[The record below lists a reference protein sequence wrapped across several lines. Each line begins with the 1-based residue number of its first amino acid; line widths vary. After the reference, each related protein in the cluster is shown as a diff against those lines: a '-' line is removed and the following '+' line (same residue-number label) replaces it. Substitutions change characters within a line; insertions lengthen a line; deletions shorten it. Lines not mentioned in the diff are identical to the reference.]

1 MPFAVPARIA
11 AGIAVDFQFAAG
23 TRRDVYRI
31 AVRTFRYFTLAARFA
46 RGITAGFQRIAA
58 VARCDACRIAART
71 RFLSTSS
78 ASARIRRSRI
88 SFRLI
93 ATDRR
98 TGFRRT
104 FAARIACGI
113 TALAKRTAGIAR
125 RDACRIAVGTIR
137 LFTIAARFTAGI
149 TAGFQRIT
157 AVARCDTCRIA
168 VGAGIR
174 FTIAARTTAGI
185 TVGFQRIAIAA
196 RCNACRI
203 AVGAGF
209 GFAFTRVR
217 IGFIAVVTSRTFV
230 RRAFFAIVAELLF
243 ARHARAV
250 VGIIAV
256 FAIRADVASAR
267 LRTRFAV
274 RRSAD
279 ANRRRVKRTAQF
291 ASAVAVR
298 DIARRASRTRLAF
311 FAWHTFGIRFTR
323 VFAIFTVRAI
333 AVRFALGFYAL
344 AFFVDQIPV
353 GAGALRIDF
362 ARRAVRFNRVGIDAL
377 HPRVTALF
385 GDVFTADQSCF
396 ASHGNAFARSVGQ
409 LSFGAA
415 ALFVFAARDALGVFR
430 FPVFATVAFG
440 AVVIH
445 GACVRFASVRRR
457 DCSLRTVA
465 IAARA
470 GDAFA
475 GV

>member
-23 TRRDVYRI
+23 TRRDVCRI

-125 RDACRIAVGTIR
+125 RDACRIAVG
-137 LFTIAARFTAGI
+137 
-149 TAGFQRIT
+149 
-157 AVARCDTCRIA
+157 
-168 VGAGIR
+168 
-174 FTIAARTTAGI
+174 
-185 TVGFQRIAIAA
+185 
-196 RCNACRI
+196 
-203 AVGAGF
+203 AGF
-209 GFAFTRVR
+209 GFAFARVR
-217 IGFIAVVTSRTFV
+217 IGFIPLSASQTLV
-230 RRAFFAIVAELLF
+230 RRAFFAIVAKLLF
-243 ARHARAV
+243 ARNTCAV

-256 FAIRADVASAR
+256 FAIRAGIAPAR
-267 LRTRFAV
+267 LRARFAV

-279 ANRRRVKRTAQF
+279 ANRCRVKRTAQF
-291 ASAVAVR
+291 ASAFAVR
-298 DIARRASRTRLAF
+298 DIARRTSRARLAF
-311 FAWHTFGIRFTR
+311 VARHTFGIRFTR
-323 VFAIFTVRAI
+323 VFAIFTVRTI
-333 AVRFALGFYAL
+333 AVFGAGGFYAL
-344 AFFVDQIPV
+344 AFFIDQIPV

-362 ARRAVRFNRVGIDAL
+362 ARRAVRFNRIGIDAL
-377 HPRVTALF
+377 LSRITALF
-385 GDVFTADQSCF
+385 GYGVTADQSRLTF
-396 ASHGNAFARSVGQ
+396 NGNAFARSVGQ
-409 LSFGAA
+409 LFFGAA
-415 ALFVFAARDALGVFR
+415 ALFVFAARDALSAFR
-430 FPVFATVAFG
+430 SAVFAAVTFG
-440 AVVIH
+440 AVFIR

-470 GDAFA
+470 GNAFA